1 MRTTALVVSL
11 LLLGAFAPGLTSKAH
26 AQALRPQA
34 LAELVALA
42 DQRNPSISAARQA
55 VAAAEARVS
64 LARAGRGPTV
74 TATGSGSTA
83 GGGTPTT
90 TPSWSSSTG
99 IAASYVVYDNG
110 QMVLAVRQ
118 AEANLKAARISLEA
132 VRQDIALGVA
142 VAYVNVLR
150 AERTVLLRQQVLVQ
164 NQELLRLAEGQFRA
178 GVVPRADVVRAQS
191 GLASAE
197 GELIA
202 ARNAV
207 DQAKA
212 VLNVALG
219 QRPSDAIA
227 VAPAPGVPTLTV
239 AQADLAR
246 LVEQRPEVRRVMAE
260 IEAAEAALELAQ
272 AARGLRAT
280 LDGRATYFF
289 APNIQTTYS
298 LGTTLSFPV
307 SDAGRIDSGVAEA
320 TASLAG
326 ARARIESA
334 RLSAHQQALG
344 GLLGILDARARI
356 ASARAGLAFAQESL
370 RLAQG
375 RYAAGA
381 GPILEVV
388 DAQTAL
394 VQAEVTLARAEFDEL
409 AAVIALRHGLGRSV
423 VDGGI

>member
-1 MRTTALVVSL
+1 MRTTAFMVSL
-11 LLLGAFAPGLTSKAH
+11 LLLGTLAPGLMSKAD
-26 AQALRPQA
+26 AQTPRPHV
-34 LAELVALA
+34 LAELVAMA
-42 DQRNPSISAARQA
+42 DQRNPAIAAARQS

-74 TATGSGSTA
+74 TATGSGATA
-83 GGGTPTT
+83 GGGTPTS

-99 IAASYVVYDNG
+99 ISASYVVYDNG
-110 QMVLAVRQ
+110 QMVIAVRQ
-118 AEANLKAARISLEA
+118 AEANLKAAQMALEA
-132 VRQDIALGVA
+132 VRQDVALTVA

-164 NQELLRLAEGQFRA
+164 SQELLRVAEGQFRA

-219 QRPSDAIA
+219 QGPAGSIA
-227 VAPAPGVPTLTV
+227 VAPAPAVPTLTV
-239 AQADLAR
+239 SQADLVR
-246 LVEQRPEVRRVMAE
+246 LIEQRPEVRRVLAE
-260 IEAAEAALELAQ
+260 IEAAEAALELAR

-280 LDGRATYFF
+280 LDGRATYHF

-320 TASLAG
+320 TAGLAG
-326 ARARIESA
+326 ARARVETA
-334 RLSAHQQALG
+334 RLSAQQQALG
-344 GLLGILDARARI
+344 GMLGILDARARI

-409 AAVIALRHGLGRSV
+409 AAVITLRHGLGRSV